1 MTVFTETEFRAQ
13 MEQYLDMGMT
23 YAQAYK
29 AVCLNEK
36 LAAEAIRT
44 AELELAD

>member
-13 MEQYLDMGMT
+13 MELYLDMGMT
-23 YAQAYK
+23 YAQAYR
-29 AVCLNEK
+29 AVTMNERA
-36 LAAEAIRT
+36 AAEAMRT